1 MCPWPIGRGAR
12 LPTWLGEFDS
22 RRALFFKFGGRRS
35 EVGSGSLECGN
46 ISRSAFHI
54 GNIALGSLWEENL
67 AVDQVV
73 AGSNPVRGAWLSDL
87 RPPTSDL
94 RIKYCAVRQRLERP
108 VSETGVCEFE
118 SHPYNL
124 ALSRFGASHVLVRGK
139 QPGLA
144 VHEGKTELE

>member
-1 MCPWPIGRGAR
+1 METFRVLHSTLETLLLDLSGKR
-12 LPTWLGEFDS
+12 TWLSTKSLRVRIPSG
-22 RRALFFKFGGRRS
+22 AFG
-35 EVGSGSLECGN
+35 
-46 ISRSAFHI
+46 F
-54 GNIALGSLWEENL
+54 
-67 AVDQVV
+67 
-73 AGSNPVRGAWLSDL
+73 
-87 RPPTSDL
+87 PTSDL

>member
-1 MCPWPIGRGAR
+1 MCSWPIGRGAR
-12 LPTWLGEFDS
+12 FPTWLGEFDS
-22 RRALFFKFGGRRS
+22 RRALFFKFGVGGRKWEFGMWKHFAFRIPHWKHCS
-35 EVGSGSLECGN
+35 WISLGRELGCRPSRCGFE
-46 ISRSAFHI
+46 SRQGRLAF
-54 GNIALGSLWEENL
+54 
-67 AVDQVV
+67 
-73 AGSNPVRGAWLSDL
+73 

-144 VHEGKTELE
+144 VHKGKTELE